1 MPLHPL
7 SFAAH
12 ELRGLC
18 RDGVALLLQVDKL
31 YGELNVAGKW
41 RASGGKWWQVV
52 RLVGGGSL
60 GCNVQKVCSERVYH
74 IIGLEPTFC
83 IGFSWR

>member
-7 SFAAH
+7 SFASH

-31 YGELNVAGKW
+31 YGKLNVADKW
-41 RASGGKWWQVV
+41 RASGGQVVGKWWASGGK
-52 RLVGGGSL
+52 RFGWGGGPRL
-60 GCNVQKVCSERVYH
+60 QCAENV
-74 IIGLEPTFC
+74 L
-83 IGFSWR
+83 